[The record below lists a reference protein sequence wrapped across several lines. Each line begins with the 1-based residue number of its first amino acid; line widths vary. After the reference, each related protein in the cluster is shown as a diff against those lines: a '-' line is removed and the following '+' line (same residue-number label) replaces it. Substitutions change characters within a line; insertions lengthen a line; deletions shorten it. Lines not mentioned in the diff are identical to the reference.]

1 VIGETY
7 LLGADGERSNLQVV
21 GAVLAALGL
30 PSDFME
36 FVGDRPGHDL
46 RYAIDASA
54 TVAELGW
61 VPSVGAFEAGLPAV
75 VDWYVSQLRAG
86 AYSPEVLGRL
96 GVSGLS
102 TSI

>member
-1 VIGETY
+1 
-7 LLGADGERSNLQVV
+7 
-21 GAVLAALGL
+21 
-30 PSDFME
+30 ME

-86 AYSPEVLGRL
+86 AYSAETLGRL